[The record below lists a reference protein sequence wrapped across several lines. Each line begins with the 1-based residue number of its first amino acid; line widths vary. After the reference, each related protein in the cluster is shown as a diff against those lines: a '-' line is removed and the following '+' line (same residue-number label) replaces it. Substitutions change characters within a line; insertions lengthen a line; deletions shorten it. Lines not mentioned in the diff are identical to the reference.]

1 MRFFKGQFVFSPSD
15 LVTFF
20 ESEFSSYMDHFTK
33 AVSKERQRELGVY
46 PDPADP
52 LFEII
57 AQMGAQHEKEV
68 IKTRTHSILKI
79 DRGPTSLQKTLS
91 AMKEGAPAIYQ
102 GAVSANNSKNK
113 ISA

>member
-20 ESEFSSYMDHFTK
+20 ESEFSSYMDHFIK
-33 AVSKERQRELGVY
+33 AVSKERQKELGVY

-68 IKTRTHSILKI
+68 IKTHSILKI

-91 AMKEGAPAIYQ
+91 AMKGGAPAIYQ
-102 GAVSANNSKNK
+102 GAISANSSKNK